1 MRFCCFIVFVTVK
14 TLHAHAEQVLP
25 PDRAARTES
34 IMGNMISSAK
44 TTWTRVFF
52 YLVLFSAAGLLSSL
66 ISGALLPVEFM
77 QSVQAAQTTQTAQT
91 AQEVFPGEYQYP
103 DEYLE
108 EHPGEYPG
116 GDSGRITVLDYGN
129 ARMEG
134 DAVLVLGHT
143 GCGAV
148 EAAIHHDPSGFI
160 KYITDEIQ
168 LAIGDETD
176 SYRASCLNVEHSIKQ
191 ISHALDIDHLRHGND
206 PAVVGAIYHIDD
218 GHVEFL

>member
-14 TLHAHAEQVLP
+14 TLHAHAEQMLP

-77 QSVQAAQTTQTAQT
+77 QSVQAAQTAQTAQT

-103 DEYLE
+103 DEYL
-108 EHPGEYPG
+108 Y
-116 GDSGRITVLDYGN
+116 I
-129 ARMEG
+129 
-134 DAVLVLGHT
+134 
-143 GCGAV
+143 GA
-148 EAAIHHDPSGFI
+148 
-160 KYITDEIQ
+160 
-168 LAIGDETD
+168 
-176 SYRASCLNVEHSIKQ
+176 
-191 ISHALDIDHLRHGND
+191 
-206 PAVVGAIYHIDD
+206 
-218 GHVEFL
+218 